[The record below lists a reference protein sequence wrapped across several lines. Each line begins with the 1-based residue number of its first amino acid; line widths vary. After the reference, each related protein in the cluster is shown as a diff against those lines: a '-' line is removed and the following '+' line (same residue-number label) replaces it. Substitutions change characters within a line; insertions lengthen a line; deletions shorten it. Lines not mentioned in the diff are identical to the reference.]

1 MKPVQE
7 LIQSLDTSSEVVKQ
21 VLESVLCIGNFL
33 NEGTYK
39 GNARGFHLKSLTK
52 VHTQEIDPYHFLFH
66 R

>member
-7 LIQSLDTSSEVVKQ
+7 LVQSLDASNDVIKR

-39 GNARGFHLKSLTK
+39 GNARGFHLKSLNK
-52 VHTQEIDPYHFLFH
+52 VQE
-66 R
+66 RT